1 VANAQPDPEALLDR
15 LFAAGVLAE
24 TADGTLTTTPEF
36 EETRSVYH
44 DTYADVSE
52 EEFRATLVELFDLDP
67 EEAAAEIEEQGVTRE
82 ELVAFLSLRSF
93 LADPPDELTLA
104 MLARMTT
111 RAAPASPVPT
121 ALRELD
127 DDDYRTFLDEH
138 PDAFLTVW
146 KNGCAPCEAMKEDF
160 GAILEALP
168 DAVAA
173 AGVDGGTVSAF
184 RREFEVDAAPAVL
197 LFRDGD
203 LVQSDTGR
211 QSVAAMEERFAA
223 VYGD

>member
-1 VANAQPDPEALLDR
+1 
-15 LFAAGVLAE
+15 
-24 TADGTLTTTPEF
+24 
-36 EETRSVYH
+36 
-44 DTYADVSE
+44 
-52 EEFRATLVELFDLDP
+52 
-67 EEAAAEIEEQGVTRE
+67 
-82 ELVAFLSLRSF
+82 
-93 LADPPDELTLA
+93 
-104 MLARMTT
+104 
-111 RAAPASPVPT
+111 
-121 ALRELD
+121 
-127 DDDYRTFLDEH
+127 
-138 PDAFLTVW
+138 LTVW